1 MMLAWCSP
9 QPHVANRLMA
19 GESSL
24 IVATSISSSSVLTK
38 DVNAC
43 STGAPKPAELAAA
56 LLTGGFDKHYAFG
69 LTTAL
74 VTQHVRLDVIGSDDV
89 DCPEMHTTPLLTF
102 LNLRGSKRKAS
113 LLAKIKRVTIYYA
126 RLIGYAATAKP
137 TIFHILW
144 NSKFQVV
151 DRILLMLYYK
161 LLGKKIVFT
170 VHNVNA
176 GKRDSNDSLLNR
188 LTLRAQYHLADHL
201 FVHTAKMKHELR
213 EDFGVHEEYITVIP
227 FGINNAI
234 PNTDLTPAEAK
245 QRLGIGQE
253 EKTILFF
260 GAIRPSKGLEYLV
273 DALLPLVAKDP
284 KYRLIIAA
292 FLKEGSE
299 QYMDEIQRKISDS
312 PARHQILQRIEFIPD
327 EETELYFKA
336 ADVLALP
343 YTHIFQSGVLFLAY
357 SFGLPV
363 VASDVGSFREDIVEG
378 KTGFVCKPRDPAD
391 LARALE
397 VYFES
402 DLFKTLDRA
411 RIEIRDSA
419 CVRHSWKVVATMTRN
434 VYAKVSGGSA
444 L

>member
-1 MMLAWCSP
+1 MATCS
-9 QPHVANRLMA
+9 
-19 GESSL
+19 SS
-24 IVATSISSSSVLTK
+24 ATSLTE
-38 DVNAC
+38 DVSALTNA
-43 STGAPKPAELAAA
+43 APKRAELAAA

-69 LTTAL
+69 LATAL
-74 VTQHVRLDVIGSDDV
+74 AAQHVRLDVIGSDDV

-102 LNLRGSKRKAS
+102 LNLRGSKTKAS

-126 RLIGYAATAKP
+126 RLIRYAATAKP

-151 DRILLMLYYK
+151 DRILLMLYYR

-176 GKRDSNDSLLNR
+176 GERDSNDSLLNR
-188 LTLRAQYHLADHL
+188 FTLRAQYHLANHL
-201 FVHTAKMKHELR
+201 FVHTEKMKHELR
-213 EDFGVHEEYITVIP
+213 EDFGVHEESVTIIP
-227 FGINNAI
+227 FGINNAV

-273 DALLPLVAKDP
+273 RAFLLLAAKNP
-284 KYRLIIAA
+284 SYRLIIAG
-292 FLKEGSE
+292 FPKEGSE
-299 QYMDEIQRKISDS
+299 QYMHKIQRKISDS
-312 PARHQILQRIEFIPD
+312 PARRQILQRIDFIPD
-327 EETELYFKA
+327 EETELYFKG

-363 VASDVGSFREDIVEG
+363 VASDVGSFREDVVES
-378 KTGFVCKPRDPAD
+378 KTGFVCKPCDPAD
-391 LARALE
+391 LARVLE

-402 DLFKTLDRA
+402 DLFKTLDRQ
-411 RIEIRDSA
+411 RIEIRNYA
-419 CVRHSWKVVATMTRN
+419 CAKHSWNVVATITRN